1 LVNETFTPSAGGV
14 LHRGQSGPYGKSM
27 AQDLTPAQADKM
39 NRDRSRVERDFWQK
53 LKATA
58 RKIPFVDDL
67 VSVYYCALDPATP
80 RYVKYTLYGA
90 LAYFIMPFDF
100 VTDFMPLLGFGDDAA
115 VLYAAIRA
123 VTPHIKP
130 EHRVRA
136 KEALDRMLQSSVS

>member
-1 LVNETFTPSAGGV
+1 MVNETFIPSAEGV
-14 LHRGQSGPYGKSM
+14 LHRGQGGPYGNPM
-27 AQDLTPAQADKM
+27 AQDLTPAEADKM
-39 NRDRSRVERDFWQK
+39 NRDRNRVERDFWQK
-53 LKATA
+53 VKATA

-80 RYVKYTLYGA
+80 RHVKYILFGA
-90 LAYFIMPFDF
+90 LAYFIMPFDL

-136 KEALDRMLQSSVS
+136 KEALDKVLQSSVS

>member
-1 LVNETFTPSAGGV
+1 
-14 LHRGQSGPYGKSM
+14 M
-27 AQDLTPAQADKM
+27 AQDLTPAEADKM
-39 NRDRSRVERDFWQK
+39 NSDQQRVERDFWQK

-58 RKIPFVDDL
+58 RKVPFVDDL

-90 LAYFIMPFDF
+90 LAYFIMPFDV

-136 KEALDRMLQSSVS
+136 KEALDRVLQSSVS